1 MMYVAIIKMHKCTHN
16 NMCVFL
22 SDLPYTTAYNV
33 TISSSL
39 TPADLSGFDIMISW
53 TVSDDS
59 ICGGLLH
66 ILLKLFSVCDNSLS
80 SSYVATYIDIV

>member
-1 MMYVAIIKMHKCTHN
+1 M
-16 NMCVFL
+16 
-22 SDLPYTTAYNV
+22 

-59 ICGGLLH
+59 VMGSLH
-66 ILLKLFSVCDNSLS
+66 NIIYSHCLVFVIILYSQES
-80 SSYVATYIDIV
+80 VATYL